1 MREIVNF
8 NRKWAFA
15 KGVTEAPAELPK
27 LWDFVNLPHTWNG
40 IDGQDGGGDYYRG
53 PACYAKAFQK
63 TDLPQAESY
72 YLEIN
77 GANSSA
83 DVYLNGKH
91 LRHHDGGYSTWRV
104 DVTEALDQEN
114 LLAIVVG
121 LEFVR
126 MLIDTT
132 PTNILEV
139 LTVAITRHVVLSHD
153 DPWSNVACIACIA
166 GLFAIRRYLVRRSEL
181 NEEMVEVKNL

>member
-1 MREIVNF
+1 M
-8 NRKWAFA
+8 
-15 KGVTEAPAELPK
+15 VT
-27 LWDFVNLPHTWNG
+27 
-40 IDGQDGGGDYYRG
+40 
-53 PACYAKAFQK
+53 
-63 TDLPQAESY
+63 S
-72 YLEIN
+72 
-77 GANSSA
+77 GAAYFSN
-83 DVYLNGKH
+83 VETL
-91 LRHHDGGYSTWRV
+91 LHHILT
-104 DVTEALDQEN
+104 
-114 LLAIVVG
+114 IVVG

-181 NEEMVEVKNL
+181 HEEMVEVKD